1 MSELQTCWD
10 VMGNHSFREPSVDL
24 NAKSFNPVKLKK
36 KQIYLN
42 LFFFQLGKGFL
53 RKITGEFI
61 DFNSTLFFFLSW
73 PNSFRQWSSFHAVHN
88 INIVPLIEKILMLF
102 LKGHFYCSFWNIER
116 YVIMAFLNLYLLEFI
131 TRKIFQVFLVFLKG
145 SVKTWL

>member
-1 MSELQTCWD
+1 MLRCNGESQLQGAICRSQCKIIQPSE
-10 VMGNHSFREPSVDL
+10 VKEEADL
-24 NAKSFNPVKLKK
+24 FEF
-36 KQIYLN
+36 I
-42 LFFFQLGKGFL
+42 FFSAGKRLSKENYRRIHRFQLHL
-53 RKITGEFI
+53 I
-61 DFNSTLFFFLSW
+61 FFLSW

-131 TRKIFQVFLVFLKG
+131 TRKIVQVFLVFLKG